1 MPCVAQKYNQ
11 AHTIVFEMGWSDSS
25 KKLDKQKKKR
35 KKRQLPKIL
44 NPIPL
49 RKVRIPITSISH
61 FLIFSSIFY
70 DYPSSQV
77 KGFVSILFLQTLK
90 QNGHKPVACGDGQ
103 FYAFAVQNPHRLY
116 FLRSSLFSQGYVGLL
131 NGIFK
136 NSSK

>member
-49 RKVRIPITSISH
+49 RKMRIPIT
-61 FLIFSSIFY
+61 
-70 DYPSSQV
+70 
-77 KGFVSILFLQTLK
+77 
-90 QNGHKPVACGDGQ
+90 
-103 FYAFAVQNPHRLY
+103 
-116 FLRSSLFSQGYVGLL
+116 
-131 NGIFK
+131 
-136 NSSK
+136 